1 MAIPQQGFG
10 NAFIKQSIV
19 ESAKATVSVYNKVPP
34 DSYFNRKLEE
44 RSYLRFEF
52 YESGKE
58 SPHVRYLL
66 FYEDPEIRESRKAIH
81 AKYQPVG
88 RNSTLMSFTGA
99 ESRVFSINFK
109 MTLPHILAYGDTM
122 YMNRS
127 TPFKSKE
134 ELRKEFT
141 KSFGDSN
148 DPKIEALLGKA
159 EDHDRYFLDLNR
171 DYEPVRT
178 SPEDFFAPP
187 LRTSPEDF
195 FNPPRPVVDK
205 GVTEVRRAADN
216 LRPQITKAIDL
227 IMYWVNLVRVSILNN
242 AKNPTNGPPIIRL
255 NHGIMYQDVPCVA
268 LDYKIDYDKN
278 HGYDLK
284 TLLPRVISFEINLQ
298 EIRVGDFGEFDVKQI
313 SKRDNSVGWEAM
325 VGNINTID
333 PIRLD
338 IGTDYKS
345 RRL

>member
-1 MAIPQQGFG
+1 MILPQQGL
-10 NAFIKQSIV
+10 KQSII
-19 ESAKATVSVYNKVPP
+19 ESTINTLSVYNKVSP

-171 DYEPVRT
+171 DYEPV
-178 SPEDFFAPP
+178 
-187 LRTSPEDF
+187 RTSPEDF

-345 RRL
+345 RRV